1 MAGRGQRWTSCC
13 WRPWKS
19 LSLRWRAAAGNSEEE
34 RRSAMAGTCAWE
46 GCNKFQQWGKNSQ
59 HHGSTGN
66 EGAAA
71 LCALE
76 LGEGGVHGKV
86 LGVTTERGAGRWSR
100 SCSMRL

>member
-1 MAGRGQRWTSCC
+1 MGRLQQI
-13 WRPWKS
+13 P
-19 LSLRWRAAAGNSEEE
+19 
-34 RRSAMAGTCAWE
+34 AM
-46 GCNKFQQWGKNSQ
+46 GKNSQ
-59 HHGSTGN
+59 HHGSMGN

-86 LGVTTERGAGRWSR
+86 LDVTTERGAGRWSR